1 MLAPAETLGPRLKAG
16 TPPRP
21 SFGYNTQATQ
31 GSLGFSK
38 VRMRYGFIID
48 NRKCIGCHA
57 CTVACKTEN
66 HVPLTVNR
74 TWVKYVEKGTFPNTR
89 RVFQVTRCNHCE
101 NPPCVTICPVTAMY
115 QRKDGI
121 VDFSSER
128 CIGCK
133 ACMQACPYDSIYI
146 DPDEGTAAKCHF
158 CAHRTEVG
166 LEPSCVVVCPEHAI
180 IAGDLDAYDGE
191 IAQLLAREP
200 VRVRKPEQGTRP
212 KLYYIDGDESAI
224 VPTAARH
231 ESIYMWS
238 QRNESLHGGGAL
250 YPPDSPLLQKNALA
264 AYDVSHARPWG
275 WQVPAY
281 CWTKA
286 IGSGALAIP
295 AIAMLLGRLGAD
307 RMRDIVLSAIALL
320 FTAITTG
327 LLVCDLE
334 HKARFLRVVFTPQ
347 SRSWLARGAFILIA
361 YTVLGGVFWL
371 TSALGL
377 AAVASVLLWPT
388 VLTGFMAAV
397 YTAFLFGQCE
407 GRDLWQTPLL
417 PVHLIVQA
425 LMCGAAVLA
434 LLPASLGGS
443 SAVRDVAKIA
453 LAATLILH
461 LLIVAAEFMMPHS
474 TDNVAYAARLI
485 THGTFKTWFWGGT
498 VALGGFVPL
507 LLLWAPVA
515 EGEPIA
521 AVLALAGLLAF
532 EWCFV
537 MAGQSV
543 PNS

>member
-1 MLAPAETLGPRLKAG
+1 
-16 TPPRP
+16 
-21 SFGYNTQATQ
+21 
-31 GSLGFSK
+31 
-38 VRMRYGFIID
+38 MRYGFIID

-101 NPPCVTICPVTAMY
+101 KPPCVTICPVTAMY

-200 VRVRKPEQGTRP
+200 VRVRKPEQNTRP
-212 KLYYIDGDESAI
+212 KLYYIDSDESAI

-231 ESIYMWS
+231 ESMYMWAE
-238 QRNESLHGGGAL
+238 RNESIHGGGAL
-250 YPPDSPLLQKNALA
+250 YPSDSPLLQKNALA
-264 AYDVSHARPWG
+264 AYDVSHARPWA

-295 AIAMLLGRLGAD
+295 AIAMLAGRLAPD
-307 RMRDIVLSAIALL
+307 RVRDVALSTIALL
-320 FTAITTG
+320 FTALTTV
-327 LLVCDLE
+327 LLVWDLE

-347 SRSWLARGAFILIA
+347 SKSWLARGAFILIA
-361 YTVLGGVFWL
+361 YSGLSGLFWL
-371 TSALGL
+371 ASVFGMS
-377 AAVASVLLWPT
+377 VSASVLLWPT
-388 VLTGFMAAV
+388 VLVGFMAAI

-407 GRDLWQTPLL
+407 GRDLWQTRLL
-417 PVHLIVQA
+417 PVHLIVQT
-425 LMCGAAVLA
+425 LLCGAAVLA
-434 LLPASLGGS
+434 LLPS
-443 SAVRDVAKIA
+443 SAGGTGAARAVANIA
-453 LAATLILH
+453 LAATLLLH
-461 LLIVAAEFMMPHS
+461 LLIVAAEFLLPHA
-474 TDNVAYAARLI
+474 TDNAAYAARLI
-485 THGTFKTWFWGGT
+485 THGPFKGWFWGGA
-498 VALGGFVPL
+498 VVLGGIVPL
-507 LLLWAPVA
+507 FLLSTPVA
-515 EGEPIA
+515 EGEPVA
-521 AVLALAGLLAF
+521 AVLALVGLLVY

>member
-1 MLAPAETLGPRLKAG
+1 
-16 TPPRP
+16 
-21 SFGYNTQATQ
+21 
-31 GSLGFSK
+31 
-38 VRMRYGFIID
+38 
-48 NRKCIGCHA
+48 
-57 CTVACKTEN
+57 
-66 HVPLTVNR
+66 
-74 TWVKYVEKGTFPNTR
+74 
-89 RVFQVTRCNHCE
+89 
-101 NPPCVTICPVTAMY
+101 MY

-146 DPDEGTAAKCHF
+146 DPDEGTAAKCHY

-166 LEPSCVVVCPEHAI
+166 LEPACVVVCPEHAI
-180 IAGDLDAYDGE
+180 IAGDLDAADGE

-231 ESIYMWS
+231 ESIYMWAE
-238 QRNESLHGGGAL
+238 RNQKLHGGGAL

-307 RMRDIVLSAIALL
+307 RWRDVALSTIALL
-320 FTAITTG
+320 FTALTTV
-327 LLVCDLE
+327 LLVWDLE

-347 SRSWLARGAFILIA
+347 SKSWLARGAFILIG
-361 YTVLGGVFWL
+361 YSGLSGVFWL
-371 TSALGL
+371 ASVLGL
-377 AAVASVLLWPT
+377 SSVASILLWPT
-388 VLTGFMAAV
+388 ALLGFMAAM

-417 PVHLIVQA
+417 PVHLVVQA
-425 LMCGAAVLA
+425 LMCGAAVLP
-434 LLPASLGGS
+434 LLPAVVGGS
-443 SAVRDVAKIA
+443 AQVVAVAKVA
-453 LAATLILH
+453 LAFTLVLH

-474 TDNVAYAARLI
+474 TDNSAYAARLI
-485 THGTFKTWFWGGT
+485 THGPFKNWFWGGA
-498 VALGGFVPL
+498 VGVGGILPLISLWLVPVEL
-507 LLLWAPVA
+507 HN
-515 EGEPIA
+515 IA
-521 AVLALAGLLAF
+521 IAGVLALAGLLIF

>member
-1 MLAPAETLGPRLKAG
+1 
-16 TPPRP
+16 
-21 SFGYNTQATQ
+21 
-31 GSLGFSK
+31 
-38 VRMRYGFIID
+38 
-48 NRKCIGCHA
+48 
-57 CTVACKTEN
+57 
-66 HVPLTVNR
+66 VPLTVNR

-146 DPDEGTAAKCHF
+146 DPDDGTAAKCHY

-180 IAGDLDAYDGE
+180 IAGDLDACDGE

-212 KLYYIDGDESAI
+212 KLYYIDADESAI

-231 ESIYMWS
+231 ESTYMWA
-238 QRNESLHGGGAL
+238 QRNETIHGGGAI

-295 AIAMLLGRLGAD
+295 AIAAAFGWMTASRS
-307 RMRDIVLSAIALL
+307 RDIVLSSIALL
-320 FTAITTG
+320 LTAITTV
-327 LLVCDLE
+327 LLVADLE

-347 SRSWLARGAFILIA
+347 SKSWLARGAFILIA
-361 YTVLGGVFWL
+361 YSGLAGLFWLGAVLGVPAI
-371 TSALGL
+371 T
-377 AAVASVLLWPT
+377 AALLWPT
-388 VLTGFMAAV
+388 VLVGLMAAV

-417 PVHLIVQA
+417 PVHLIVRA
-425 LMCGAAVLA
+425 FMCGAAVLA
-434 LLPASLGGS
+434 FFPVSAGG
-443 SAVRDVAKIA
+443 AAPVARIS
-453 LAATLILH
+453 LAATLAAH
-461 LLIVAAEFMMPHS
+461 LGIIAAEFLMPHS
-474 TDNVAYAARLI
+474 TDNSAYAARLI
-485 THGTFKTWFWGGT
+485 THGPFKVPFWAGAVVIGGI
-498 VALGGFVPL
+498 VPL
-507 LLLWAPVA
+507 ALLAIPVS
-515 EGEPIA
+515 A
-521 AVLALAGLLAF
+521 AVLGIASVLSLGGLLAF

>member
-1 MLAPAETLGPRLKAG
+1 
-16 TPPRP
+16 
-21 SFGYNTQATQ
+21 
-31 GSLGFSK
+31 
-38 VRMRYGFIID
+38 MRYGFIID

-121 VDFSSER
+121 VDFNSDR

-133 ACMQACPYDSIYI
+133 ACMQACPYDSIYM
-146 DPDEGTAAKCHF
+146 DPDDGTAAKCHF

-166 LEPSCVVVCPEHAI
+166 LEPACVIVCPEHAI
-180 IAGDLDAYDGE
+180 IAGDLSDPASE
-191 IAQLLAREP
+191 VAQLIAREP
-200 VRVRKPEQGTRP
+200 VRVRKPEQGTQP
-212 KLYYIDGDESAI
+212 KLYYIDADESAI

-238 QRNESLHGGGAL
+238 QRNAAVLGGGAV
-250 YPPDSPLLQKNALA
+250 YPLDSPLLQKDALA

-281 CWTKA
+281 CWTKS

-295 AIAMLLGRLGAD
+295 AIAMAFGKLSGD
-307 RMRDIVLSAIALL
+307 RVRDITLATVALL
-320 FTAITTG
+320 FTALTTV
-327 LLVCDLE
+327 LLVWDLD
-334 HKARFLRVVFTPQ
+334 HKERFLRVVFMPQ
-347 SRSWLARGAFILIA
+347 SKSWLARGAFILIA
-361 YTVLGGVFWL
+361 YSGLCGVFWL
-371 TSALGL
+371 
-377 AAVASVLLWPT
+377 AAVMGFSVATSILLWPT
-388 VLTGFMAAV
+388 VLVGFCAAA

-417 PVHLIVQA
+417 PAHLIIQA
-425 LMCGAAVLA
+425 LLCGSATLV
-434 LLPASLGGS
+434 LLPEALGGS
-443 SAVRDVAKIA
+443 SKTLSIAIPA
-453 LAATLILH
+453 LAVSLGLH
-461 LLIVAAEFMMPHS
+461 LLMVLGEVAMPHT
-474 TDNVAYAARLI
+474 TDNARYGARLM
-485 THGTFKTWFWGGT
+485 THGPFARAFWGGGV
-498 VALGGFVPL
+498 VAGGIIPL
-507 LLLWAPVA
+507 LLLLCTRLFSAAPN
-515 EGEPIA
+515 PIA
-521 AVLALAGLLAF
+521 AGFASVLALVGLLIF

>member
-1 MLAPAETLGPRLKAG
+1 
-16 TPPRP
+16 
-21 SFGYNTQATQ
+21 
-31 GSLGFSK
+31 
-38 VRMRYGFIID
+38 MRYGFIID

-57 CTVACKTEN
+57 CTIACKTEN

-74 TWVKYVEKGTFPNTR
+74 TWVKYVEKGTYPNTR
-89 RVFQVTRCNHCE
+89 RVFQVTRCNHCA

-146 DPDEGTAAKCHF
+146 DPEEGTAAKCHY
-158 CAHRTEVG
+158 CAHRTEVR
-166 LEPSCVVVCPEHAI
+166 LEPACVVVCPEHAI
-180 IAGDLDAYDGE
+180 IAGDLDACDGE
-191 IAQLLAREP
+191 ISQLLAREP
-200 VRVRKPEQGTRP
+200 VRVRKPEQNTRP

-231 ESIYMWS
+231 EPMYMWAN
-238 QRNESLHGGGAL
+238 RNEHLHGGGAI
-250 YPPDSPLLQKNALA
+250 YPPDSPLLQNNALA

-295 AIAMLLGRLGAD
+295 AIAMLFGRLGAD
-307 RMRDIVLSAIALL
+307 RVRDVALSTVALV
-320 FTAITTG
+320 FTALTTA

-347 SRSWLARGAFILIA
+347 SKSWLARGAFILIG
-361 YTVLGGVFWL
+361 YTGLSGLFWLASVLGL
-371 TSALGL
+371 SAISAG
-377 AAVASVLLWPT
+377 LLWPT
-388 VLTGFMAAV
+388 VLAGLLAAV
-397 YTAFLFGQCE
+397 YTAFLLAQCE

-417 PVHLIVQA
+417 PLHLIVQA
-425 LMCGAAVLA
+425 VMCGAAVLA
-434 LLPASLGGS
+434 LLPPALGRSDAALGVARIALGS
-443 SAVRDVAKIA
+443 SLV
-453 LAATLILH
+453 LH
-461 LLIVAAEFMMPHS
+461 LLIVAAEFTMPHA
-474 TDNVAYAARLI
+474 TDNAGYAARLI
-485 THGTFKTWFWGGT
+485 THGPFKLWFWTGA
-498 VALGGFVPL
+498 VVLGGVVPL
-507 LLLWAPVA
+507 LLLWLTPFAGV
-515 EGEPIA
+515 A
-521 AVLALAGLLAF
+521 AVLVLLGLLSF

>member
-1 MLAPAETLGPRLKAG
+1 
-16 TPPRP
+16 
-21 SFGYNTQATQ
+21 
-31 GSLGFSK
+31 
-38 VRMRYGFIID
+38 MRYGFIID

-74 TWVKYVEKGTFPNTR
+74 TWVKYVEKGAFPNVR

-146 DPDEGTAAKCHF
+146 DPEEGTAAKCHF
-158 CAHRTEVG
+158 CAHRTEIG

-180 IAGDLDAYDGE
+180 IAGDLDQIDGE
-191 IAQLLAREP
+191 IGQLLARET

-212 KLYYIDGDESAI
+212 KLYYIDADEAAI

-231 ESIYMWS
+231 EPIYMWS
-238 QRNESLHGGGAL
+238 QRNESLHGGAAL

-281 CWTKA
+281 CWTKG

-295 AIAMLLGRLGAD
+295 AIAMLFGKLGAD
-307 RMRDIVLSAIALL
+307 RVRDIALSAIALL
-320 FTAITTG
+320 FTALTTG

-334 HKARFLRVVFTPQ
+334 HKARFLRVVFMPQ
-347 SRSWLARGAFILIA
+347 SRSWLARGAFILIG
-361 YTVLGGVFWL
+361 YSGL
-371 TSALGL
+371 TSIFLL
-377 AAVASVLLWPT
+377 ASVLGFSAIASWSLWPT
-388 VLTGFMAAV
+388 VLAGFMAAV

-425 LMCGAAVLA
+425 LMCGAAVLT
-434 LLPASLGGS
+434 LLPSSAGGS
-443 SAVRDVAKIA
+443 SELFNVARAA
-453 LAATLILH
+453 LGVTLATH
-461 LLIVAAEFMMPHS
+461 LLIVAAEFTMPHS
-474 TDNVAYAARLI
+474 TDNSAYAARLI
-485 THGTFKTWFWGGT
+485 THGPFKGWFWGGAI
-498 VALGGFVPL
+498 VVGGLLPLFL
-507 LLLWAPVA
+507 LLVPMFGSISLGLA
-515 EGEPIA
+515 GM
-521 AVLALAGLLAF
+521 LALVGLLAF